1 MLFSVE
7 NYRQALCNLIQV
19 TMRTVV
25 GENDLSEIFAE
36 RPRLNGRMRELIDAA
51 TDDWGIQVTQV
62 ELKEVQIQLLSHR
75 RAV

>member
-1 MLFSVE
+1 ME

>member
-7 NYRQALCNLIQV
+7 DYKKALSNLVQV

-51 TDDWGIQVTQV
+51 TGDWGIEVTQV
-62 ELKEVQIQLLSHR
+62 ELKEVQIQQLGH
-75 RAV
+75 